1 MDSAQETPE
10 IVLRAFVGR
19 QWPFAR
25 VILPLT
31 LLILP
36 RVCWAALVINEF
48 LPDPEGSDGGR
59 EFVELLN
66 TGHESESLVGVLF
79 QFANGAEG
87 AVWETRWTGTQEP
100 PLAPGQRFLIVD
112 RNWLGDPPGQAE
124 VYLGLQ
130 NGPDA
135 VRLTRGEVV
144 LDLVGYGP
152 LTDPAMKE
160 GDPADIAPG
169 QSLSRRPDGR
179 DTGDNHTDFVL
190 ADPTPGAPNFLPYSL
205 KVITW
210 ELDPPSVD
218 RVSTAVQFTLVV
230 LNNGTET
237 FPVGAILLRVGGED
251 HVSLL
256 DQLPAGQERR
266 VCWVLQPPYAGLLSF
281 EIMVPL
287 PACADTLI
295 LFPASLQVGPGD
307 LILNEVL
314 AVPRHGQGE
323 WVEVSVVGDQAVDL
337 TGYSLRDEDGSWRPL
352 PGLRLAPGE
361 FLVLAQ
367 DSLALSAWHLD
378 IQAHGAV
385 TDCRPELAIANQ
397 RSLAGWP
404 TLNNTPTGDRNF
416 ADRVYLAGPA
426 GHVIDHLTIDGEGSL
441 VGGWSEPGLSL
452 ERLAPTPRNPG
463 ASNWAPCTAGP
474 GSTPGCPNSV
484 AMDGLIPTGF
494 TIQPRILDP
503 AAGVSS
509 VHFLFTLSGEQTGWE
524 LRVFDLW
531 GGLVRDLGGENLGAG
546 PRDLPWDGRDDQ
558 GRRVGSGGY
567 VVLLEIQNRFFHCLA
582 REKALMVIR

>member
-1 MDSAQETPE
+1 MASGQETPE
-10 IVLRAFVGR
+10 IVLRACVSR
-19 QWPFAR
+19 KWRLAR
-25 VILPLT
+25 AVLPLV

-36 RVCWAALVINEF
+36 RVSWAALVINEL

-66 TGHESESLVGVLF
+66 TGPGSESLAGVLL

-87 AVWETRWTGTQEP
+87 AVWATRWTGTQDYS
-100 PLAPGQRFLIVD
+100 LAPDQRFLIVD
-112 RNWLGDPPGQAE
+112 RNWLGDPTGQAE

-135 VRLTRGEVV
+135 VRLVRGEVV

-190 ADPTPGAPNFLPYSL
+190 VDPTPGAPNFLPFSL
-205 KVITW
+205 QVIAW
-210 ELDPPSVD
+210 ELDPPTAD
-218 RVSTAVQFTLVV
+218 RVSMTVRFTLEIF
-230 LNNGTET
+230 NNGTET

-251 HVSLL
+251 HGSLL

-266 VCWVLQPPYAGLLSF
+266 MCWILQPPYAGLLSLD
-281 EIMVPL
+281 IMVPL
-287 PACADTLI
+287 PAGTDTLV
-295 LFPASLQVGPGD
+295 LHPASLQVGPGN

-314 AVPRHGQGE
+314 SVPRSGQGE
-323 WVEVSVVGDQAVDL
+323 WVEITVVGNQAVDL
-337 TGYSLRDEDGSWRPL
+337 TGHSLRDEDGSWRPL
-352 PGLRLAPGE
+352 PETRLEPGE

-367 DSLALSAWHLD
+367 DSLALVAWHLD
-378 IQAHGAV
+378 NQAHGAV
-385 TDCRPELAIANQ
+385 TDCRPEAAIANQ
-397 RSLAGWP
+397 RNLAGWP
-404 TLNNTPTGDRNF
+404 TLNNTPTGERIF
-416 ADRVYLAGPA
+416 ADRLYLAGPA
-426 GHVIDHLTIDGEGSL
+426 GHVIDHLTIGGEGSL
-441 VGGWSEPGLSL
+441 VGGQSEPGLSL

-463 ASNWAPCTAGP
+463 AANWAPCTAGT

-484 AMDGLIPTGF
+484 AMAGVIPTGF

-509 VHFLFTLSGEQTGWE
+509 VHFLFTLSGEQAGWE

-558 GRRVGSGGY
+558 GRRAGPGGY
-567 VVLLEIQNRFFHCLA
+567 GVLLEIRDRFFHCLA